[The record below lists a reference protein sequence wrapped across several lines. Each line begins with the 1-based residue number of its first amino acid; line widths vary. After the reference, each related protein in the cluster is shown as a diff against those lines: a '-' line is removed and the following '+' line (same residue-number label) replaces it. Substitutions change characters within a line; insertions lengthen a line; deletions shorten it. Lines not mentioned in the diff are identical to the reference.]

1 MGWHSRHG
9 DGWDQRMCQHRHNAL
24 YGSIIRARQTL
35 EHASSE
41 PTLSPAAQEIANR
54 IIANAGD
61 DLRALEKE
69 IYAHRRNVDGKVVAI
84 HHGPRPSSPPK
95 PKIRRGKGS
104 Y

>member
-1 MGWHSRHG
+1 MGWHPRAS
-9 DGWDQRMCQHRHNAL
+9 GWDQRMCQHRHNAL

-41 PTLSPAAQEIANR
+41 PTLSDKAQEIANR
-54 IIANAGD
+54 IMTNAGA
-61 DLRALEKE
+61 DLLALEKE
-69 IYAHRRNVDGKVVAI
+69 IYTHRRNVDGKVVQI
-84 HHGPRPSSPPK
+84 HHGPRRAEAK